1 MRARAR
7 SVHPARPKRPTSAQR
22 QRGTLLST
30 AVRAFPSAP
39 LSWGERLDILDA
51 WALVLDGVY
60 AHLPLK
66 RSLYGFDVLRAIEHL
81 RQQVPS
87 LSDLQFHRELT
98 LLINRLRDAH
108 TQYLGPKRL
117 HDAVAALPFLVEVY
131 GPPDT
136 PQYVVSKVNR
146 RVVRDRRFRPG
157 VLIKWWNG
165 IPFDRAVDL
174 HAERETGGRADARRA
189 RALESLTL
197 RALDYGPPPD
207 EDWVVITY
215 LDPRAR
221 QREIRLDWRVVF
233 PGKAPT
239 ASHTFMTRARR
250 GINLAAEAAR
260 RAKKLLFNFTLWNKE
275 RAAIVSRRE
284 PAASRYGDF
293 LSARS
298 IKTRHGTFGYLRI
311 WSFDV
316 EDDQEFLEA
325 AIKLMKAL
333 PDRGL
338 IIDVRDNPGGYIG
351 AAERMLQL
359 FTPSTIL
366 PTKFALRA
374 TPVTSALSSA
384 AFNQRDLGQWAE
396 SLATAAQTGEPY
408 SSHLP
413 LTSVEACN
421 DLGQYYG
428 GPVVVVTNAN
438 TYSSGD
444 LFAAGIVDNRIGT
457 VICVGEATGAGGANV
472 WTSDDLDAA
481 MRAAGHPVPLPKGVS
496 FMVAVRRAVRS
507 GDADGVL
514 IEDAGVRGQPYAMTR
529 RDIFDRN
536 RDLIEHCGEILA
548 AQPRTR
554 LRVARLGRSLA
565 LNSAGLDRLD
575 VYVDGHP
582 AGLSVHLRA
591 REARKLRVPRGSK
604 EVEIVGFA
612 EGMVRQRRRL
622 PLDP

>member
-1 MRARAR
+1 
-7 SVHPARPKRPTSAQR
+7 V
-22 QRGTLLST
+22 
-30 AVRAFPSAP
+30 P

-51 WALVLDGVY
+51 WAQVLDGVY

-66 RSLYGFDVLRAIEHL
+66 RSLYGFDVVRALEHL
-81 RQQVPS
+81 RQQVPT

-98 LLINRLRDAH
+98 LVINRLRDAH

-117 HDAVAALPFLVEVY
+117 QDAVATLPFLVEVY
-131 GPPDT
+131 GPPDA

-146 RVVRDRRFRPG
+146 QVVRDRHFQPG
-157 VLIKWWNG
+157 VLIQWWNG

-207 EDWVVITY
+207 EDWVVLTY
-215 LDPRAR
+215 IDRKAR
-221 QREIRLDWRVVF
+221 RREIRLDWRVVS
-233 PGKAPT
+233 PDKAPT
-239 ASHTFMTRARR
+239 ASRASATRARR
-250 GINLAAEAAR
+250 AINPAAEAAR

-275 RAAIVSRRE
+275 RSADSARPGR
-284 PAASRYGDF
+284 AASAARYGDF
-293 LSARS
+293 LSARTVR
-298 IKTRHGTFGYLRI
+298 TRHGTFGYLRI

-325 AIKLMKAL
+325 AITLMKAL

-338 IIDVRDNPGGYIG
+338 IIDLRDNPGGYVC

-359 FTPSTIL
+359 LTPNQVL

-374 TPVTSALSSA
+374 TPITAALSSA
-384 AFNQRDLGQWAE
+384 AFNQPDFGEWAE
-396 SLATAAQTGEPY
+396 SLAMAAQTGEPY

-421 DLGQYYG
+421 DLGQHYG
-428 GPVVVVTNAN
+428 GPVVVVTDAN

-444 LFAAGIVDNRIGT
+444 LFTAGIVDNRIGAI
-457 VICVGEATGAGGANV
+457 VCVGQATGAGGANV

-481 MRAAGHPVPLPKGVS
+481 MRAAGHAFSLPKGVS

-514 IEDAGVRGQPYAMTR
+514 IEDAGITGQPYAFTR
-529 RDIFDRN
+529 RDIFHRN
-536 RDLIEHCGEILA
+536 QDLIEHCGEILA

-554 LRVARLGRSLA
+554 LRVAWRHRSLA
-565 LNSAGLDRLD
+565 IDTAGLDRLD
-575 VYVDGHP
+575 LYVDGHP
-582 AGLSVHLRA
+582 AGPSVHLSGRA
-591 REARKLRVPRGSK
+591 STRLRVPPGAK
-604 EVEIVGFA
+604 AVEVVGFA
-612 EGMVRQRRRL
+612 AGVVRQRRRL
-622 PLDP
+622 SRST